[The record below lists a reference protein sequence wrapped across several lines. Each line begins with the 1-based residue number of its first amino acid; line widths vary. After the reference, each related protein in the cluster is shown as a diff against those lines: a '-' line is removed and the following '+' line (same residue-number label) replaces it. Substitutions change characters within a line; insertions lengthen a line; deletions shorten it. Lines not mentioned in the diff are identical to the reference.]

1 MDLKQSG
8 LGIVEILV
16 FLGFQLGLLNSLGS
30 VGWLVGVI
38 IFSVILYLIG
48 RTSMPGREP
57 PMVAEL
63 WKFIVGFAVVLTA
76 VYSLGAPLLASIM
89 PASASMTM
97 AQATSTALGS
107 WLVIFGAAMLV
118 TGWTTKWGVTTAV
131 GVIWVF
137 NALLFFSGVGS
148 YLDFGLITGLP
159 FVIYGIITKG

>member
-1 MDLKQSG
+1 MDFKQIG
-8 LGIVEILV
+8 LGIVEILI
-16 FLGFQLGLLNSLGS
+16 FLGFQLGLLNPLGS
-30 VGWLVGVI
+30 VAWLVGVI
-38 IFSVILYLIG
+38 VFSVILYLIG
-48 RTSMPGREP
+48 RASMPRRQP
-57 PMVAEL
+57 PLLEEL

-76 VYSLGAPLLASIM
+76 VYSLGAPLLASMM

-97 AQATSTALGS
+97 TQATAIALGS

-137 NALLFFSGVGS
+137 NAILFFSGAGS
-148 YLDFGLITGLP
+148 YFDFGLITGLP